1 MGFGLGSIGGLLGGV
16 GSLVGAVGAGKNSQ
30 QALPASGYKTL
41 EKDQKDF
48 ASGDLWDAILKYF
61 GQSYQG
67 IPTRR
72 INAEDTDPIFGSK
85 ARQDIQAY
93 MDMKNVMK
101 NLPSSAAPADAAG
114 APNGFALLGRQITGQ
129 NAGMGGMY
137 STKANLPWEQFQNSA
152 TDADYEELAKRIQG
166 ATPIKSGPFAGA
178 YLKDGQQ
185 VSIADIIDKYRRG

>member
-101 NLPSSAAPADAAG
+101 NLPSANTAGDSAG
-114 APNGFALLGRQITGQ
+114 APNGFALLGRQIAQQ
-129 NAGMGGMY
+129 NAGPGGMY
-137 STKANLPWEQFQNSA
+137 TMQSNYPWQQFQNSA
-152 TDADYEELAKRIQG
+152 NDKDYEDLAKRIEG
-166 ATPIKSGPFAGA
+166 ATAIKSGPFGGS
-178 YLKDGQQ
+178 YIKDGQQ
-185 VSIADIIDKYRRG
+185 ISIADIIDKYRRG